1 MFSFGDIV
9 DGELNNNNDIP
20 RQPPKRLALGL
31 DWDLQNWSAN
41 VLWIHAYDQDNVA
54 PYETPTPGYDLLN
67 AEVVFT
73 GPGDNSF
80 DWQVYVKGQNLL
92 DEDIRNS
99 TSYLKDEAPQIG
111 LNVIF
116 GLRAYF

>member
-1 MFSFGDIV
+1 MC
-9 DGELNNNNDIP
+9 
-20 RQPPKRLALGL
+20 
-31 DWDLQNWSAN
+31 WSAEDTSARTPPGSCLVISLRAN
-41 VLWIHAYDQDNVA
+41 VVWIHAYDQDNVA
-54 PYETPTPGYDLLN
+54 PYETPTPGYDLVN

-73 GPGDNSF
+73 GPGDNAF

-116 GLRAYF
+116 GVRAYF

>member
-1 MFSFGDIV
+1 VILLCCSLKVAEVSLSESGHLV
-9 DGELNNNNDIP
+9 PWWLTSH
-20 RQPPKRLALGL
+20 R
-31 DWDLQNWSAN
+31 SAN

-116 GLRAYF
+116 GVRAYF